1 METLSAEPSP
11 IIQDD
16 WLQSEYQRLDAA
28 RRRSCADMDDLHE
41 IDPEAD
47 IQSLKQQISEKY
59 EAEKRNALFTAILR
73 SNGSLDYHEI
83 KKEVITQIAR
93 CIWFYPDLPITGR
106 LVYLVSVDALTEA
119 EAEKLL
125 LYQVRKTKDP
135 DHKNL
140 LIHSEKQFSDY
151 VYQAS
156 ECLTESWFKERRNQ
170 RAKLAAQSK
179 LKLWASDIVDDW
191 KEDWTQMKEV
201 FEAWTISFVCVGTL
215 VYVFI
220 SHSSGMPDLSG
231 LFLMAG
237 TVIWVMYH
245 AREKRKALLHKIE
258 VATPIKKRILIDQ
271 ATSEFPIGKAILILL
286 LFAFIIY
293 FIRGCPEPIPYSLD
307 PQDYEGPR

>member
-1 METLSAEPSP
+1 METLSTEPSP
-11 IIQDD
+11 IIQDA

-28 RRRSCADMDDLHE
+28 KRSSCADIDELHE
-41 IDPEAD
+41 IDPEVD
-47 IQSLKQQISEKY
+47 VQSLKHQISEKY
-59 EAEKRNALFTAILR
+59 EAEKRNALFTAIRRFNL
-73 SNGSLDYHEI
+73 SLNFHEI
-83 KKEVITQIAR
+83 KNEVIAQIAR
-93 CIWFYPDLPITGR
+93 CIWFYPDLTIAGP
-106 LVYLVSVDALTEA
+106 LAYLVSIDALTEA

-125 LYQVRKTKDP
+125 LYQNRKSKDP
-135 DHKNL
+135 EHKNL
-140 LIHSEKQFSDY
+140 LIHGERQFSDY

-179 LKLWASDIVDDW
+179 LKLWTSDLVNDW
-191 KEDWTQMKEV
+191 KEDWSQLKEL
-201 FEAWTISFVCVGTL
+201 FAEWTIAFICVGTL
-215 VYVFI
+215 VYVVI

-237 TVIWVMYH
+237 TFVWVMYH
-245 AREKRKALLHKIE
+245 EREKSKALLNKIE
-258 VATPIKKRILIDQ
+258 GATPIKKRILIDQ
-271 ATSEFPIGKAILILL
+271 ATTEFPIGKAILILL